1 MIDRRRFISTA
12 IGAPLAAALGPTLNG
27 LAATDAP
34 FDLGPTLEELRR
46 RCGVPAVGA
55 IAVSTDRVI
64 ARGVAGFRRM
74 GEPSAVSTDAH
85 WQLGSLTKN
94 FGGTLVAVLVERG
107 KLSWDTTLRQIYPE
121 HLSVM
126 APNVPDITIR

>member
-1 MIDRRRFISTA
+1 MIDRRRFVSTVV
-12 IGAPLAAALGPTLNG
+12 GAPLAAALGPTLNG

-64 ARGVAGFRRM
+64 ARAL
-74 GEPSAVSTDAH
+74 PVSGG
-85 WQLGSLTKN
+85 WGSPVRSLWARI
-94 FGGTLVAVLVERG
+94 GSSGR
-107 KLSWDTTLRQIYPE
+107 
-121 HLSVM
+121 
-126 APNVPDITIR
+126 